1 MSFHN
6 VFDNGEPKAG
16 SPLIP
21 GARLIHP
28 EKTLRHPLKIFFI
41 DPYTAILHIEL
52 QPGRIPL
59 RILNSDLYIT
69 PWLVILHAVFDQ
81 VRQNLLHLISLCEN
95 SDIFMTIFNR
105 NRSIC
110 FLRLVLKALYHS
122 HGGTSQTTSLSVWLQ
137 FPRFETGDPH
147 QIVRQIDEPV

>member
-6 VFDNGEPKAG
+6 VLDNGEPKAG
-16 SPLIP
+16 SPFIP

-59 RILNSDLYIT
+59 RILNSDLYISA
-69 PWLVILHAVFDQ
+69 WLVILHAVFDE
-81 VRQNLLHLISLCEN
+81 VHQNLLDLISVCKN
-95 SDIFMTIFNR
+95 SDIFMKIFNQ
-105 NRSIC
+105 NLHIFLLRSEEHTSELQSRGQLVC
-110 FLRLVLKALYHS
+110 RLLLEK
-122 HGGTSQTTSLSVWLQ
+122 TN
-137 FPRFETGDPH
+137 
-147 QIVRQIDEPV
+147 

>member
-1 MSFHN
+1 MPICRPLIPFSFTRPALAMSFHN

-52 QPGRIPL
+52 QPGRTSL

-81 VRQNLLHLISLCEN
+81 VDR
-95 SDIFMTIFNR
+95 
-105 NRSIC
+105 
-110 FLRLVLKALYHS
+110 K
-122 HGGTSQTTSLSVWLQ
+122 SV
-137 FPRFETGDPH
+137 
-147 QIVRQIDEPV
+147 V